1 MENVFSW
8 IKVQLHHLP
17 IGGLTANANLISH
30 FTLFLWKMNLFL
42 DYSVLMLCKQ
52 RMMFLT

>member
-17 IGGLTANANLISH
+17 VGGLTANANLISH

-42 DYSVLMLCKQ
+42 DYSVLMLCKH